1 MFGGGNKP
9 DETGLPTDR
18 NRIIPGM
25 KNNWTGALGGALLA
39 SIIGRQMGLEG
50 PMSWLLPLLGG
61 AAGYKFL
68 PNMMNSWSD
77 RPGTGVNA
85 VPEIQ
90 RRENAETFGYRPGA

>member
-1 MFGGGNKP
+1 
-9 DETGLPTDR
+9 
-18 NRIIPGM
+18 M

-90 RRENAETFGYRPGA
+90 RRENAATFGYRPGA